1 MRVSP
6 SLIGLA
12 IAAALSSVPSMAAEP
27 QKAEVI
33 HWWTSGGEA
42 AAVKVFADAYDKAG
56 GEWVDSAIAGGGGE
70 AARTA
75 GINRIV
81 GGNPPT
87 MMQFNTGKQLDELV
101 NNSYLANLDAA
112 ATAGHW
118 KDLLPKPIV
127 DASMRDGHWYALPV
141 NIHGANWL
149 FYNTKVF
156 ADAGIPEPKTWS
168 DVLAAG
174 PKLKAK
180 GVIPFA
186 HGGQAWQDHLLFDA
200 VLAGEGGSDLYLG
213 VYGKDPQ
220 KAIASPGFKRVAEV
234 FKELGGLMDPGMPG
248 RNWNDATGMVITGK
262 AGFQVMGDWAKG
274 EFLSAG
280 QTPGKEYGCAI
291 LGADGG
297 YVMGGDVFVFPKMKD
312 AGGNAAQA
320 KLAIADARPG
330 DADRFQ
336 HQEGLGSGRAPTST
350 SRAWTLA
357 RRRASRVLKDPKK
370 QLPSITYLISPDET
384 GALND
389 VITQY
394 LNTPSETPDDFV
406 AKFAAAVKASQ

>member
-12 IAAALSSVPSMAAEP
+12 FAAALTSAPVTADAPL
-27 QKAEVI
+27 KAEVI

-56 GEWVDSAIAGGGGE
+56 GQWVDSAIAGGGGE

-101 NNSYLANLDAA
+101 SNSYLTNLDDAA
-112 ATAGHW
+112 AAGHW
-118 KDLLPKPIV
+118 KDILPKPIV
-127 DASMRDGHWYALPV
+127 DASVRNGHWYALPV

-156 ADAGIPEPKTWS
+156 ADAGVPEPKTWS
-168 DVLAAG
+168 DVLAAA

-186 HGGQAWQDHLLFDA
+186 HGGQSWQDHILFDA
-200 VLAGEGGSDLYLG
+200 VLAGEGGSDLYLS

-220 KAIASPGFKRVAEV
+220 KAIASPGFKHVAEV
-234 FKELGGLMDPGMPG
+234 FKQLGGLMDPGMPG
-248 RNWNDATGMVITGK
+248 RNWNDATAMVITGK

-291 LGADGG
+291 LGTDGG
-297 YVMGGDVFVFPKMKD
+297 YVMGGDVFVFPKMRD
-312 AGGNAAQA
+312 VNGTAAQA
-320 KLAIADARPG
+320 KLESLMLDPATQIAFNIKKGSVPARTDLDVSGMDACAQKG
-330 DADRFQ
+330 AA
-336 HQEGLGSGRAPTST
+336 L
-350 SRAWTLA
+350 
-357 RRRASRVLKDPKK
+357 LKDPKK

-406 AKFAAAVKASQ
+406 TKFAAAVKASQ

>member
-6 SLIGLA
+6 SLIGLSF
-12 IAAALSSVPSMAAEP
+12 AAALTSAPAMADAP
-27 QKAEVI
+27 LKAEVI

-56 GEWVDSAIAGGGGE
+56 GQWVDSAIAGGGGE

-101 NNSYLANLDAA
+101 SNSYLTNLDDAA
-112 ATAGHW
+112 SAGHW
-118 KDLLPKPIV
+118 KDILPKPIV
-127 DASMRDGHWYALPV
+127 DASVRNGHWYALPV

-156 ADAGIPEPKTWS
+156 ADAGVPEPKTWS
-168 DVLAAG
+168 DVLAAA

-186 HGGQAWQDHLLFDA
+186 HGGQSWQDHILFDA
-200 VLAGEGGSDLYLG
+200 VLAGEGGSDLYLS

-220 KAIASPGFKRVAEV
+220 KAIASPGFKHVAEV
-234 FKELGGLMDPGMPG
+234 FKQLGGLMDPGMPG
-248 RNWNDATGMVITGK
+248 RNWNDATAMVITGK

-291 LGADGG
+291 LGTDGG
-297 YVMGGDVFVFPKMKD
+297 YVMGGDVFVFPKMRD
-312 AGGNAAQA
+312 VNGTAAQA
-320 KLAIADARPG
+320 KLESLMLDPATQIAFNIKKGSVPARTDLDVSGMDACAQKG
-330 DADRFQ
+330 AA
-336 HQEGLGSGRAPTST
+336 L
-350 SRAWTLA
+350 
-357 RRRASRVLKDPKK
+357 LKDPKK

-394 LNTPSETPDDFV
+394 LNTPSEAPDDFV
-406 AKFAAAVKASQ
+406 TKFAAAVKASQ

>member
-1 MRVSP
+1 MRLFP

-12 IAAALSSVPSMAAEP
+12 FAAAITSAPAMADAP
-27 QKAEVI
+27 LKAEVI

-56 GEWVDSAIAGGGGE
+56 GQWVDSAIAGGGGE

-101 NNSYLANLDAA
+101 SNSYLANLDDAA
-112 ATAGHW
+112 NAGHW

-168 DVLAAG
+168 DVLAAS

-200 VLAGEGGSDLYLG
+200 VLAGEGGSDLYLA

-234 FKELGGLMDPGMPG
+234 FKQLGGLMDPGMPG
-248 RNWNDATGMVITGK
+248 RNWNDATAMVITGK

-312 AGGNAAQA
+312 ANGTAAQA
-320 KLAIADARPG
+320 KLESLMLDPATQIAFNTKKGSVPARTDLDVSSMDACAQKG
-330 DADRFQ
+330 VA
-336 HQEGLGSGRAPTST
+336 L
-350 SRAWTLA
+350 
-357 RRRASRVLKDPKK
+357 LKDPKK

>member
-1 MRVSP
+1 MGTADLAVSFYSTPDRSHRSALVQRPIILSQTAKPSTDRYKGIAIDYISTSKHVQGGNKMRVSP
-6 SLIGLA
+6 SLVGLA
-12 IAAALSSVPSMAAEP
+12 FAAALSSVPAMAAEP

-42 AAVKVFADAYDKAG
+42 TAVKVFADAYDKAG
-56 GEWVDSAIAGGGGE
+56 GQWVDSAIAGGGGE

-101 NNSYLANLDAA
+101 SNSYLANLDDAA
-112 ATAGHW
+112 NAGHW

-180 GVIPFA
+180 GIIPFA
-186 HGGQAWQDHLLFDA
+186 HGGQAWQDHVLFDA
-200 VLAGEGGSDLYLG
+200 VLAGEGGSDLYLS

-220 KAIASPGFKRVAEV
+220 KAIASPGFNRVAEV
-234 FKELGGLMDPGMPG
+234 LIV
-248 RNWNDATGMVITGK
+248 TG
-262 AGFQVMGDWAKG
+262 
-274 EFLSAG
+274 LSASSVWDSSNSSV
-280 QTPGKEYGCAI
+280 T
-291 LGADGG
+291 LST
-297 YVMGGDVFVFPKMKD
+297 
-312 AGGNAAQA
+312 NA
-320 KLAIADARPG
+320 
-330 DADRFQ
+330 F
-336 HQEGLGSGRAPTST
+336 SGVIPSWR
-350 SRAWTLA
+350 
-357 RRRASRVLKDPKK
+357 
-370 QLPSITYLISPDET
+370 SITSL
-384 GALND
+384 
-389 VITQY
+389 
-394 LNTPSETPDDFV
+394 
-406 AKFAAAVKASQ
+406 

>member
-1 MRVSP
+1 MRVSS

-12 IAAALSSVPSMAAEP
+12 CAAVLMSAPAIAADP

-42 AAVKVFADAYDKAG
+42 AAVKVFADAYYKSG
-56 GEWVDSAIAGGGGE
+56 GQWVDSAIAGGGGE

-101 NNSYLANLDAA
+101 NNGYLANLDDAA
-112 ATAGHW
+112 VAGHW
-118 KDLLPKPIV
+118 KDILPKPIME
-127 DASMRDGHWYALPV
+127 ASIRDGHWYALPI
-141 NIHGANWL
+141 NIHGSNWV

-156 ADAGIPEPKTWS
+156 ADAGVAEPKNWG
-168 DVLAAG
+168 DLVAAG
-174 PKLKAK
+174 PKLRAK
-180 GVIPFA
+180 GVIPFT

-213 VYGKDPQ
+213 IYGKDPQ
-220 KAIASPGFKRVAEV
+220 TAIASPAFKRVAEV
-234 FKELGGLMDPGMPG
+234 FKQLGGLMDQGMPG
-248 RNWNDATGMVITGK
+248 RNWNDATAMVITGK

-280 QTPGKEYGCAI
+280 QTAGKEYACAI

-312 AGGNAAQA
+312 AGGTAAQA
-320 KLAIADARPG
+320 KLEQLMLDPAVQIAFNSKKGSVPARTDLDVSSMDACAQKG
-330 DADRFQ
+330 VA
-336 HQEGLGSGRAPTST
+336 L
-350 SRAWTLA
+350 
-357 RRRASRVLKDPKK
+357 LKDPKR
-370 QLPSITYLISPDET
+370 QLPGASYLISPDEN

-394 LNTPSETPDDFV
+394 LNTQSETPDDFV
-406 AKFAAAVKASQ
+406 AKFADAVKASQ

>member
-1 MRVSP
+1 MRLFP
-6 SLIGLA
+6 SFVGLA
-12 IAAALSSVPSMAAEP
+12 CAAALISAPALADP

-42 AAVKVFADAYDKAG
+42 AAVKVFADAYDKSG

-70 AARTA
+70 QARTA

-101 NNSYLANLDAA
+101 NNGYLANLDDAA
-112 ATAGHW
+112 AAGHW
-118 KDLLPKPIV
+118 KDILPKPIME
-127 DASMRDGHWYALPV
+127 ASIRDGHWYALPI
-141 NIHGANWL
+141 NIHGSNWV
-149 FYNTKVF
+149 FYNAKVF

-168 DVLAAG
+168 DLLAAG
-174 PKLKAK
+174 PKLRAK

-220 KAIASPGFKRVAEV
+220 KAIASPAFKRVAET
-234 FKELGGLMDPGMPG
+234 FQKLRDLMDPGMPG
-248 RNWNDATGMVITGK
+248 RNWNDATAMVITGK

-280 QTPGKEYGCAI
+280 QAAGKDYGCAI
-291 LGADGG
+291 VGADDG

-312 AGGNAAQA
+312 AGGTAAQA
-320 KLAIADARPG
+320 KLEKLMLDPAVQIAFNSKKGSVPARTDLDVSSMDVCAQKG
-330 DADRFQ
+330 VA
-336 HQEGLGSGRAPTST
+336 L
-350 SRAWTLA
+350 
-357 RRRASRVLKDPKK
+357 LKDPKH
-370 QLPSITYLISPDET
+370 QLPGASYLISPDEN

-394 LNTPSETPDDFV
+394 LNTPSETPTDFV
-406 AKFAAAVKASQ
+406 AKFADAVKASQ

>member
-12 IAAALSSVPSMAAEP
+12 FAAALTSAPAMADAP
-27 QKAEVI
+27 LKAEVI

-56 GEWVDSAIAGGGGE
+56 GQWVDSAIAGGGGE

-101 NNSYLANLDAA
+101 SNSYLTNLDDAA
-112 ATAGHW
+112 AAGHW
-118 KDLLPKPIV
+118 KDILPKPIV

-156 ADAGIPEPKTWS
+156 ADAGVPEPKTWS

-186 HGGQAWQDHLLFDA
+186 HGGQ
-200 VLAGEGGSDLYLG
+200 
-213 VYGKDPQ
+213 
-220 KAIASPGFKRVAEV
+220 
-234 FKELGGLMDPGMPG
+234 PG
-248 RNWNDATGMVITGK
+248 RIICFLMLFSPAK
-262 AGFQVMGDWAKG
+262 A
-274 EFLSAG
+274 
-280 QTPGKEYGCAI
+280 
-291 LGADGG
+291 
-297 YVMGGDVFVFPKMKD
+297 
-312 AGGNAAQA
+312 
-320 KLAIADARPG
+320 
-330 DADRFQ
+330 
-336 HQEGLGSGRAPTST
+336 APTFISRSMART
-350 SRAWTLA
+350 PRKRSRA
-357 RRRASRVLKDPKK
+357 RALSMSPKC
-370 QLPSITYLISPDET
+370 SS
-384 GALND
+384 
-389 VITQY
+389 
-394 LNTPSETPDDFV
+394 SW
-406 AKFAAAVKASQ
+406 AA